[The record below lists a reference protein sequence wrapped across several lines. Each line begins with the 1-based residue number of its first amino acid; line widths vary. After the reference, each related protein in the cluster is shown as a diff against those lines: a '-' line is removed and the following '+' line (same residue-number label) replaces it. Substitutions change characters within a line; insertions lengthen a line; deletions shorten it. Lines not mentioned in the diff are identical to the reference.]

1 MEVNKIYNEDCLE
14 TMKRMPDNSI
24 GCVITSPPYNMRLR
38 IRNGEY
44 TQREMG
50 ARFSKKYKDFAD
62 ALPMEEY
69 YKFHLKALKEMLRI
83 SPIVF
88 WNIQIVTG
96 SKEAIFK
103 IIGGFAKEIT
113 DIIIW
118 DKGFGQPAM
127 HNGVL
132 NRGSELI
139 IIFEKERK
147 DGRTFNKYCFERGTM
162 QDIWRI
168 GRGGKGEEETHTAVF
183 PIELV
188 SNILKGWTK
197 ENETIYDPFMGTGTT
212 AMACKLLKRNYI
224 GSEISAEYTKLAED
238 RIKAISNPLF

>member
-14 TMKRMPDNSI
+14 TMKRMPDNFVN
-24 GCVITSPPYNMRLR
+24 CVITSPPYNMRLR

-50 ARFSKKYKDFAD
+50 AHFSKKYTDFGD

-69 YKFHLKALKEMLRI
+69 YQLHSKILKELLRV

-103 IIGGFAKEIT
+103 IIGDFAKEIT

-127 HNGVL
+127 NNGVL

-139 IIFEKERK
+139 IVLEKERK
-147 DGRTFNKYCFERGTM
+147 NGRTFNQYYFERGTL

-168 GRGGKGEEETHTAVF
+168 GRGGKGDIKTHTAVF
-183 PIELV
+183 PERLV
-188 SNILKGWTK
+188 GKILKNFTK
-197 ENETIYDPFMGTGTT
+197 ENDLVYDPFMGTGTT
-212 AMACKLLKRNYI
+212 ARVCKDMNRNYI
-224 GSEISAEYTKLAED
+224 GSEISSEYCEIIKNRLAQQTL
-238 RIKAISNPLF
+238 I